1 MMAEAEFLRFACRMA
16 RQESHDAR
24 TQCAALIFSAEAD
37 KMAWG
42 VNHFPA
48 GCPQIQVKKGDY
60 MEHAER
66 AAIYACTSHGL
77 KTEGCVMYAPWFA
90 CPECARAIILAGIK
104 EVVGLCMLRDLT
116 AEKWKKPIEIADEML
131 TDAGVNLRWVN
142 EKMGVTLM
150 FDGKAVFL

>member
-1 MMAEAEFLRFACRMA
+1 MTDAEFLRFACRMA

-24 TQCAALIFSAEAD
+24 TQCAALIFSAEAGQ
-37 KMAWG
+37 MAWG

-48 GCPQIQVKKGDY
+48 GCPQIQAKKGDY

-66 AAIYACTSHGL
+66 AAIYACARHGL
-77 KTEGCVMYAPWFA
+77 KTAECVMYAPWFA

-116 AEKWKKPIEIADEML
+116 AEKWRKPIEIADEML

>member
-1 MMAEAEFLRFACRMA
+1 MTDAEFLRFACRTA

-24 TQCAALIFSAEAD
+24 TQCAALIFNAEAD

-42 VNHFPA
+42 VNHFPP
-48 GCPQIQVKKGDY
+48 GCPQTQARKGDY

-66 AAIYACTSHGL
+66 AAIYACARHGVAT
-77 KTEGCVMYAPWFA
+77 KGCVMYAPWFA
-90 CPECARAIILAGIK
+90 CPECARAIIISGIK
-104 EVVGLCMLRDLT
+104 EVVGLCRLRDLT
-116 AEKWKKPIEIADEML
+116 AEKWRKPIEIADEML
-131 TDAGVNLRWVN
+131 TDAGVSLRWVN